1 VSAEWAGWSGPEPIT
16 LHLDD
21 WTHAADEDDLA
32 MLDLCD
38 GPTLDVGCGPGRL
51 TEALGLR
58 GHVVLGI
65 DVTREAIGRTVRR
78 GGAAIRRDV
87 FAPLPGEGRWFT
99 ALLADG
105 NVGIGGDPVAL
116 LRRLR
121 QVLDPRGR
129 VVVELAPPGTEA
141 CTGWATL
148 SDRGLL
154 AHAFPWSVVGV
165 DDIHG
170 LARDAGLRSTGMHR
184 FADRWCAVL
193 EGVA

>member
-1 VSAEWAGWSGPEPIT
+1 MSADWVDWAESELIT

-21 WTHAADEDDLA
+21 WTHPADDEDLA
-32 MLDLCD
+32 ILDLCD

-65 DVTREAIGRTVRR
+65 DVTPEAVGRTVRR

-116 LRRLR
+116 LHRLR

-129 VVVELAPPGTEA
+129 VVVELAEPGTEP

-154 AHAFPWSVVGV
+154 TEAFPWSVVGV
-165 DDIHG
+165 DDIPRI
-170 LARDAGLRSTGMHR
+170 AWDAGLEATGMHR
-184 FADRWCAVL
+184 FAHRWCAVL
-193 EGVA
+193 EAAA

>member
-1 VSAEWAGWSGPEPIT
+1 MSAEWVDWAEPELIT

-21 WTHAADEDDLA
+21 WTHPADEHDLA

-65 DVTREAIGRTVRR
+65 DVTPQAVGRTVRR

-129 VVVELAPPGTEA
+129 VVVELAEPGTEP

-148 SDRGLL
+148 SDSGLL
-154 AHAFPWSVVGV
+154 AEAFPWSVVGV
-165 DDIHG
+165 DDIPG
-170 LARDAGLRSTGMHR
+170 VARDAGLEATGMHR
-184 FADRWCAVL
+184 FGHRWCAVL
-193 EGVA
+193 KAVA

>member
-1 VSAEWAGWSGPEPIT
+1 MSAERAAPELVT

-21 WTHAADEDDLA
+21 WTHPADESDLA
-32 MLDLCD
+32 MLELCD

-65 DVTREAIGRTVRR
+65 DVAGEAVGRTVGR
-78 GGAAIRRDV
+78 GGAALCRDV

-116 LRRLR
+116 LNRLR

-129 VVVELAPPGTEA
+129 VVVELAAPGTEP

-154 AHAFPWSVVGV
+154 TQAFPWSVVGV

-170 LARDAGLRSTGMHR
+170 LARGAGLEATGMHR
-184 FADRWCAVL
+184 FAHRWCAVL
-193 EGVA
+193 EAVG

>member
-1 VSAEWAGWSGPEPIT
+1 VSAEPVAPAHVT
-16 LHLDD
+16 LRLDD
-21 WTHAADEDDLA
+21 WTHPADDEDLA
-32 MLDLCD
+32 MLRLCD

-78 GGAAIRRDV
+78 GAAAIRRDV
-87 FAPLPGEGRWFT
+87 FGPLPGEGRWFT

-116 LRRLR
+116 LHRLR

-129 VVVELAPPGTEA
+129 VVVELAAPGTEPG
-141 CTGWATL
+141 TGWATL
-148 SDRGLL
+148 SDRGVV
-154 AHAFPWSVVGV
+154 AQTFPWSVVSV
-165 DDIHG
+165 DDIHT
-170 LARDAGLRSTGMHR
+170 LALEAGLEATEVHR
-184 FADRWCAVL
+184 FAHRWCAVL
-193 EGVA
+193 ETSA